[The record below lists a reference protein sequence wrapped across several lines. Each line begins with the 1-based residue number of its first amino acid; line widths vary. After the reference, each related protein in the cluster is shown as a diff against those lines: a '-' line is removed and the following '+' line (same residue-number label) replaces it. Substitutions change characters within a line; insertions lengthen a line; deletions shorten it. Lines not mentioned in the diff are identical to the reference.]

1 MDLVEIPGIGPAYRE
16 RLREAGVRDVEDLA
30 RAPDLPALAEWT
42 SIPHAKLAAFHAHAL
57 ALRDEEGGL
66 VLDAPPRRA
75 KGEPLLAL
83 KKAGIRVVALAGA
96 IGATFRAKPKSG

>member
-1 MDLVEIPGIGPAYRE
+1 M
-16 RLREAGVRDVEDLA
+16 
-30 RAPDLPALAEWT
+30 
-42 SIPHAKLAAFHAHAL
+42 
-57 ALRDEEGGL
+57 
-66 VLDAPPRRA
+66 LDAPPRRA